1 MRSVSLCLLLIVSLV
16 IFGGAAK
23 NTATVPETDN
33 APVAQTVTL
42 EVDGIK
48 CGSCTT
54 AIQTQLAS
62 VDGVDEATLTDSTA
76 TVVGTANSADLIKAV
91 GSAKS
96 CCPAEFSAE
105 VVSK

>member
-1 MRSVSLCLLLIVSLV
+1 MRPVSLCLLLIVSLV
-16 IFGGAAK
+16 IFGCAAK
-23 NTATVPETDN
+23 NTATFSEADKT
-33 APVAQTVTL
+33 PVAQTVTL
-42 EVDGIK
+42 KVDGIK

-54 AIQTQLAS
+54 AIQTELAS
-62 VDGVDEATLTDSTA
+62 VDGVSEATLADSTA